1 MAEARPEV
9 DGARRRIGAYIVG
22 VLAVLWV
29 LVGVALVTII
39 GWEAITADDLSCPV
53 PGLDSVYGDS
63 SWQAWPPGQVC
74 TFGDARLEEPGAIR
88 GAAIVFEI
96 VVGVGLFVVWR
107 RYRHAPDPDW
117 AA

>member
-9 DGARRRIGAYIVG
+9 NGARRRIGAYLVG

-39 GWEAITADDLSCPV
+39 GWEAITADDLSCAV

-74 TFGDARLEEPGAIR
+74 TFGDARLEEPGAAR

-117 AA
+117 TA